1 MIIEFFSS
9 TVNRTS
15 WKKKWGKRKPGKP
28 KVHRIAYLNVV
39 IIIMIATIFVEEHV
53 FFVQLLRIL
62 SKRGRQHQ
70 RREARKIFLS
80 NPYILLS
87 ISLLWLPCMFL
98 FSLKLLWLQRLLLNE
113 TMDVSSWNVGHVL
126 KTAWKWSSWSLV
138 WEQDGT
144 NVSFI
149 SHIRVRFYF
158 WILLARVTS
167 HLRNALTLSNAFF
180 LMLSGLSRR
189 SLPYY
194 FVLFYF

>member
-53 FFVQLLRIL
+53 FFVQLLGTL

-70 RREARKIFLS
+70 RREARKIFLR
-80 NPYILLS
+80 NPRILLS
-87 ISLLWLPCMFL
+87 ISLLWLPYHVCFWNPADSSVP
-98 FSLKLLWLQRLLLNE
+98 SL
-113 TMDVSSWNVGHVL
+113 DFSSWNVGHV
-126 KTAWKWSSWSLV
+126 WSSWSLV